1 MTITA
6 IHLVVIRLPLDMTIL
21 MVLLNNTIDMNGTP
35 LHHQKGFMIIVA
47 GEIMDLHIE
56 KEAMVLRGRVALR
69 HETDILLHL
78 IIEMSIEEGV
88 TVIEAVEVV
97 VMDITNLTW
106 ISGGS
111 ILMKS
116 MARRLV
122 TIEATPMQK
131 DLAEIM
137 IYNQNGVVTGALCN
151 GIGQLGFKKGKARRL
166 LKEKLGRMMLA
177 QSILGKKNPIVA
189 KEHLV

>member
-6 IHLVVIRLPLDMTIL
+6 IHLVVIHLPLDMTIL
-21 MVLLNNTIDMNGTP
+21 MVLLNSTIDMNGTP
-35 LHHQKGFMIIVA
+35 LHHQKSFMIIVA

-56 KEAMVLRGRVALR
+56 KEAMVLRGRVVLR

-97 VMDITNLTW
+97 VMDIINPTW

-116 MARRLV
+116 MAHHLV
-122 TIEATPMQK
+122 TIEVTQMQK
-131 DLAEIM
+131 DLAEIT
-137 IYNQNGVVTGALCN
+137 IYNQNGVVTRALCN
-151 GIGQLGFKKGKARRL
+151 GIGQLGVKKGKARRL